1 MGVVLNGKGL
11 EAALPDM
18 AASRIIAVVRRIWL
32 VNRHCIHRL
41 RSPSLLDQRSLW
53 KWLILR
59 QKPVSRM
66 GTLLLAPE
74 SAQQMLRKPLR
85 CEKHCSV
92 HCIDSGHG
100 KQSHRARTWKLEALS
115 HYHLNQPFLKSRM
128 SPFLLQSLTKRVDA
142 GRTRPRPK
150 KRNIRTHGSIWEN
163 KTPVTDTHVT
173 ESDDWEALKAD

>member
-1 MGVVLNGKGL
+1 MKRPCQIWPLPCSWRWYAGYGWSTATASTGL
-11 EAALPDM
+11 GPHPFRAKEVGGIGWQTGNNRSAAWVPCC
-18 AASRIIAVVRRIWL
+18 WL
-32 VNRHCIHRL
+32 
-41 RSPSLLDQRSLW
+41 
-53 KWLILR
+53 
-59 QKPVSRM
+59 
-66 GTLLLAPE
+66 PE
-74 SAQQMLRKPLR
+74 SVQQMLRKPVR
-85 CEKHCSV
+85 CEKNCSV
-92 HCIDSGHG
+92 YCPDSGHG
-100 KQSHRARTWKLEALS
+100 KQSHRARTWKLAALS